1 MARQKAKPMNTIDE
15 LVDRDPKDLTPADYV
30 EIIAM
35 HRQAR
40 ADLEAGIKVKKDKG
54 PAVEAPKLVD
64 IGLIK
69 AKPVLEFKRRL

>member
-1 MARQKAKPMNTIDE
+1 MARQKEKPMSTIDE
-15 LVDRDPKDLTPADYV
+15 LVDRDPKGLSPADYDK
-30 EIIAM
+30 IIEM

-54 PAVEAPKLVD
+54 PAIETPGLAD

-69 AKPVLEFKRRL
+69 SKPVVEFKRRL

>member
-1 MARQKAKPMNTIDE
+1 MNTIDE
-15 LVDRDPKDLTPADYV
+15 LVDRDPKDLTPADYDM
-30 EIIAM
+30 IIAM

-54 PAVEAPKLVD
+54 PAIETPRLAD
-64 IGLIK
+64 IGLVR